1 VTGEQTPA
9 DVRTTDQCA
18 CHSTD
23 AYDCWSSRYPSFEA
37 QSVQEIEADGG
48 PCQCACHDQREEDY
62 DPAEY
67 L

>member
-1 VTGEQTPA
+1 MSARMA
-9 DVRTTDQCA
+9 DERVCA

-23 AYDCWSSRYPSFEA
+23 AYDCWSSRYPSDEV
-37 QSVQEIEADGG
+37 QSAQEIENDGG
-48 PCQCACHDQREEDY
+48 PCQCSCHDERDEDY